1 MFVYTYNVWFIIFL
15 TFTIPLENTT
25 LLLVSL
31 DPRTIMVMNIIG
43 TLLMG
48 LSLFVVTRGYLGQIK
63 GIHKWGIATL
73 IQSLGWLVAG
83 GLRGLIPDIISIVAG
98 NSFVL
103 ISLGMYYVIISSI
116 NNKPSKPLWVC
127 TVIGINALALAYYT
141 SVKPDLAMR
150 ITFVSASSAILMLG
164 SSFVLFISKSY
175 RPYSHILTGILFA
188 VCGGILA
195 SRSIYTFV
203 VPDYPIQNPFDPHP
217 LQDIS
222 YLTFFITSVMLTFA
236 FILMCNDRYIHER
249 SKAEQELI
257 KSKKLAEELAGAKDQ
272 FLSNMSHEIRTPL
285 NGIIGF
291 TKVLLQEKQD
301 KLTATQRQQIGL
313 IKSSSDILLV
323 LINDILDLAKINE
336 GKMTL
341 VEEEFSPRDLMQDIL
356 ASFQLRMEEKNL
368 KVISRFDKN
377 IPQVLIGDSVRI
389 SQILINLI
397 NNSKKF
403 TPDGGS
409 ITLAVSMEK
418 DTDTTTTLH
427 FSVTDTGIGIDKKKL
442 DAVFEPFVQDG
453 DSQKYEGTGLGLS
466 IVKRLVNLM
475 NGTIAIESEIN
486 QGTKVTLVLSFKKK
500 AVLNPV
506 AKPEELWPESSNL
519 THIGELRIL
528 LAEDNTINQLLAQT
542 ILNQF
547 GFHVDTAENGKIAID
562 YVSKNTYDIVLMD
575 LKMPEMDGYETSR
588 YIRTKF
594 TSPKSDVPIIA
605 ITADVTKADI
615 ESYQASGMNDYII
628 KPFNQAELLNKIVSF
643 TSAAKKQKTVNT

>member
-1 MFVYTYNVWFIIFL
+1 MK
-15 TFTIPLENTT
+15 NTVF
-25 LLLVSL
+25 LLVSL

-63 GIHKWGIATL
+63 GIHKWAIATL
-73 IQSLGWLVAG
+73 LQSLGWLVVG
-83 GLRGLIPDIISIVAG
+83 GLRGVIPDVISIAG
-98 NSFVL
+98 GNCLIL
-103 ISLGMYYVIISSI
+103 ISLSLYYVIISNFNGRSVK
-116 NNKPSKPLWVC
+116 NLWIYAHIALN
-127 TVIGINALALAYYT
+127 VIVLSYYTLAL
-141 SVKPDLAMR
+141 PDVAIR
-150 ITFVSASSAILMLG
+150 ITIISASSAVFMFA
-164 SSFVLFISKSY
+164 SSYVLFFNKQY

-188 VCGGILA
+188 ACASILA
-195 SRSIYTFV
+195 MRSIYTISL
-203 VPDYPIQNPFDPHP
+203 DNYPVQDPFAPHP

-222 YLTFFITSVMLTFA
+222 YLTFFITSVMLTFC
-236 FILMCNDRYIHER
+236 FVLMCNDRYIHER
-249 SKAEQELI
+249 SIAEEELI
-257 KSKKLAEELAGAKDQ
+257 KAKKLAERLAGAKDQ

-301 KLTATQRQQIGL
+301 KLTAIQRQQVGL

-341 VEEEFSPRDLMQDIL
+341 VEEAFYPEDLITDIL
-356 ASFQLRMEEKNL
+356 AAFQLRMEEKNL
-368 KVISRFDKN
+368 NVIRQFDKN
-377 IPQVLIGDSVRI
+377 IPKMLFGDSVRI

-409 ITLAVSMEK
+409 ITLGVKLAK
-418 DTDTTTTLH
+418 QTDTSATLH
-427 FSVTDTGIGIDKKKL
+427 FTVTDTGIGIDKKKI
-442 DAVFEPFVQDG
+442 DSVFEPFVQDNNP
-453 DSQKYEGTGLGLS
+453 QTYEGTGLGLS

-486 QGTKVTLVLSFKKK
+486 KGTIVTLVLPFEKRP
-500 AVLNPV
+500 VLNTTV
-506 AKPEELWPESSNL
+506 KPSELWPETYNVNQL
-519 THIGELRIL
+519 RELKIL

-547 GFHVDTAENGKIAID
+547 GFHVDTAENGKIAVD
-562 YVSKNTYDIVLMD
+562 YIAKNTYDIVLMD
-575 LKMPEMDGYETSR
+575 LKMPEMNGYEASK
-588 YIRTKF
+588 YIRTQF
-594 TSPKSDVPIIA
+594 VSPKCDVPIIA

-615 ESYQASGMNDYII
+615 ENYKAAGMNDYII
-628 KPFNQAELLNKIVSF
+628 KPFDQTELLNKIIFF
-643 TSAAKKQKTVNT
+643 TSASKVQKTLNT

>member
-1 MFVYTYNVWFIIFL
+1 MIYPQLFNL
-15 TFTIPLENTT
+15 TPIVLLENTV

-48 LSLFVVTRGYLGQIK
+48 LSLFVVTRGYLGQVK

-83 GLRGLIPDIISIVAG
+83 GLRGVIPEIVSVVVG
-98 NSFVL
+98 NCFVL
-103 ISLGMYYVIISSI
+103 ISLGMYYVIISNV
-116 NNKPSKPLWVC
+116 NNK
-127 TVIGINALALAYYT
+127 TVKTIWIYTLIGINALALAYYT

-150 ITFVSASSAILMLG
+150 ITIISASSAIFMFG
-164 SSFVLFISKSY
+164 SSFVLFTNKLY
-175 RPYSHILTGILFA
+175 RPYSHILTGILFT
-188 VCGGILA
+188 VCATILA
-195 SRSIYTFV
+195 TRSIYTLTIQ
-203 VPDYPIQNPFDPHP
+203 DYYPIENPFDPHP
-217 LQDIS
+217 MQDIS

-236 FILMCNDRYIHER
+236 FVLMCNDRYNHER
-249 SKAEQELI
+249 NKAELELI
-257 KSKKLAEELAGAKDQ
+257 KSKKLAEKLAGAKDQ

-291 TKVLLQEKQD
+291 TKVLLQEKQE
-301 KLTATQRQQIGL
+301 KLTPTQRQQIEL

-341 VEEEFSPRDLMQDIL
+341 VEEEFSPKDLIQDIL